1 MQNLLKNYCQSFRS
15 LCIQPYLI
23 PRGWMVLH
31 FEQSW
36 KRHYFCIFVCALVVC
51 QLAKIDLNFMHIAY
65 NYVFIFR
72 RQGCRSRPFFKF
84 PAPDKV
90 RLRLLLLLLLLLLP
104 LPLPLPLPL
113 LIVIVITI
121 VVSLHSRH
129 NRHSRHSHSH
139 RHT

>member
-1 MQNLLKNYCQSFRS
+1 MFFFMQNLLKNYCQSFRS

-36 KRHYFCIFVCALVVC
+36 KRHYFCIFVCALAVC

-90 RLRLLLLLLLLLLP
+90 RLLLLLLL
-104 LPLPLPLPL
+104 LPLPL

-139 RHT
+139 SRT